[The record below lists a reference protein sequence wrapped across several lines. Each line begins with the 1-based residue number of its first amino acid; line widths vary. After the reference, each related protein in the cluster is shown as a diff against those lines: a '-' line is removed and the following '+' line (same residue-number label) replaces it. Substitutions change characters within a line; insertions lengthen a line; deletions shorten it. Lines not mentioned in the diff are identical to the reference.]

1 MLVLCVSPT
10 RRQWV
15 MMLLGLRPLVLTLC
29 TRRPW
34 VLMLLGS
41 SMHPPSL
48 SASIVGPMLA
58 HVAHSSSAQLG
69 SGVDVASW
77 PTLADTRPRSAHAS
91 QYAAVCTGVQVQTSV
106 ETLTAQSLL
115 LLGRR
120 TVA

>member
-1 MLVLCVSPT
+1 MGDDVVRPTPT
-10 RRQWV
+10 RADV
-15 MMLLGLRPLVLTLC
+15 VHPSSMGADATRPMPV
-29 TRRPW
+29 
-34 VLMLLGS
+34 G

-91 QYAAVCTGVQVQTSV
+91 QYAAVCTGVQAQTPV
-106 ETLTAQSLL
+106 ETLTAQSSEVQERLQV
-115 LLGRR
+115 R
-120 TVA
+120 